1 MNRISIIQTTRH
13 RTRDGLDADT
23 GRTLRTRS
31 TRGTCGAL
39 RTRGTNR
46 TLRTF
51 GTSRT
56 LGTGSTRQ
64 TLRTFGTSRTGRT
77 SSTGRTLR
85 AFRTNRAL
93 RTRSTCQT
101 LRTFGTS
108 GTSRTLRTLSA
119 RCTGRTV
126 RHHISGSG
134 AVCVMDCVG
143 VLQTVGQR
151 TGNGH
156 DTTTGSTAARRQRYS
171 VTTGNAQLITNK
183 RKRLGCTFSSN
194 TIRHHKSRSGTIS
207 IMNRI
212 GIL

>member
-93 RTRSTCQT
+93 RTRSTRQT
-101 LRTFGTS
+101 LRTLGAS
-108 GTSRTLRTLSA
+108 GTGRTLRTLRT
-119 RCTGRTV
+119 RCTGRTI
-126 RHHISGSG
+126 RHHVIGSG
-134 AVCVMDCVG
+134 TIRIMNRIG
-143 VLQTVGQR
+143 IFQTVGQR

-156 DTTTGSTAARRQRYS
+156 NATTGSTAARRQRYS

-183 RKRLGCTFSSN
+183 RKRLGSTFSSD

-207 IMNRI
+207 IMNSI